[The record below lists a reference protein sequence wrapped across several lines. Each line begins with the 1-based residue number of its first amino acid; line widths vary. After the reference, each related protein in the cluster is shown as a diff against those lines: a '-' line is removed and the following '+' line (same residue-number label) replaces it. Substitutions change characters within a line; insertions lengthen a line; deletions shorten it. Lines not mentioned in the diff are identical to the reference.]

1 MIGRQL
7 CLAFAGAASIVV
19 GADAV
24 RAQVT
29 DGLVGTW
36 QVVSITNTA
45 ADGTITHPYGDHPA
59 GSMIAE
65 SNGRFVLMLLDRDV
79 PKFASNNRV
88 RGTAEE
94 NAAAVRGSL
103 AYFGTYSLAG
113 QKAALSLEGSTYP
126 NWTGTTLT
134 FSVRSI
140 TSETLIWSVAA
151 AIGGETQTE
160 WRRLK

>member
-7 CLAFAGAASIVV
+7 CPSFAGAVSIVFLA
-19 GADAV
+19 GAVHARMAD
-24 RAQVT
+24 
-29 DGLVGTW
+29 DLVGTW
-36 QVVSITNTA
+36 QVVSIANTA
-45 ADGTITHPYGDHPA
+45 ADGTITHPYGDHPT

-65 SNGRFVLMLLDRDV
+65 GNGRFVLMLLDPDV

-103 AYFGTYSLAG
+103 AYFGTYSLVGKTA
-113 QKAALSLEGSTYP
+113 KLELAGSTYP
-126 NWTGTTLT
+126 NWTGTFLT
-134 FSVRSI
+134 FSISSI
-140 TSETLIWSVAA
+140 TPDTLTWSVAA

>member
-7 CLAFAGAASIVV
+7 WLMCAAAASIVLLA
-19 GADAV
+19 GAVQA
-24 RAQVT
+24 RMA
-29 DGLVGTW
+29 DGMVGTW

-45 ADGTITHPYGDHPA
+45 ADGTITHPYGDHPT

-65 SNGRFVLMLLDRDV
+65 SNGRFVLMLLDPDV
-79 PKFASNNRV
+79 PRFASNNRV

-94 NAAAVRGSL
+94 NAAAVWGSL
-103 AYFGTYSLAG
+103 AYFGTYSFAGATNNLMLA
-113 QKAALSLEGSTYP
+113 GSTYP

-134 FSVRSI
+134 FSIRSI
-140 TSETLIWSVAA
+140 TPDTLTWSVAA

>member
-1 MIGRQL
+1 MVGRQL
-7 CLAFAGAASIVV
+7 CLKFAGAASIFVLA
-19 GADAV
+19 GAV
-24 RAQVT
+24 QAQMA

-45 ADGTITHPYGDHPA
+45 ADGTVTHPYGDHPT
-59 GSMIAE
+59 GSMIAD
-65 SNGRFVLMLLDRDV
+65 SNGRFVLMLLDPDV
-79 PKFASNNRV
+79 PKFVSNNRI

-94 NAAAVRGSL
+94 NAAAVRGNL

-113 QKAALSLEGSTYP
+113 TTAKLTLAGSTYP

-134 FSVRSI
+134 FSIRSI
-140 TSETLIWSVAA
+140 TPDRLTWSVAA